1 MVDLIVLKEQ
11 WEEFKQLYA
20 QDMYKD
26 KVLHMTE
33 EADKDNVR
41 VARLLYS
48 MANVNIH
55 KDNVYIYIQDK
66 KNISLE
72 EIFKLTRKSDIYVV

>member
-26 KVLHMTE
+26 KILHMTE

-41 VARLLYS
+41 VTFT
-48 MANVNIH
+48 
-55 KDNVYIYIQDK
+55 DYIGYQMLFNFIQSK
-66 KNISLE
+66 K
-72 EIFKLTRKSDIYVV
+72 RGQ

>member
-41 VARLLYS
+41 VTFT
-48 MANVNIH
+48 
-55 KDNVYIYIQDK
+55 DYIGYEMLFNFIQSK
-66 KNISLE
+66 K
-72 EIFKLTRKSDIYVV
+72 RGQ

>member
-26 KVLHMTE
+26 KILHMTE

-41 VARLLYS
+41 VTFT
-48 MANVNIH
+48 
-55 KDNVYIYIQDK
+55 DYIGYEMLFNFIQSK
-66 KNISLE
+66 K
-72 EIFKLTRKSDIYVV
+72 RGQ

>member
-11 WEEFKQLYA
+11 WEEFKQLYT

-26 KVLHMTE
+26 KILHMTE

-41 VARLLYS
+41 VTFT
-48 MANVNIH
+48 
-55 KDNVYIYIQDK
+55 DYIGYEMLFNFIQSK
-66 KNISLE
+66 K
-72 EIFKLTRKSDIYVV
+72 RGQ

>member
-11 WEEFKQLYA
+11 WEEFKQLYT

-26 KVLHMTE
+26 KILHMTE

-41 VARLLYS
+41 VTFT
-48 MANVNIH
+48 
-55 KDNVYIYIQDK
+55 DYIGYEMLFNFIQSK
-66 KNISLE
+66 K
-72 EIFKLTRKSDIYVV
+72 RGH